1 MALVADEHDVAPGFD
16 LALGLAVNLG
26 NQRAGRIEPV
36 EPAAGRGF
44 GHRFG
49 HAVGAEHHRHAIGH
63 FVQFLDEH
71 RPLGLQAIDHEAIV
85 DDLVADIDR
94 RAIALQRQLDDL
106 DRAVHAGAEPAR
118 RGQQQAQGSSF
129 GGRQWGVHD
138 AASSALP
145 RAPLGQA
152 NRDSKD
158 AQMTARFR
166 LISALAVAAVL
177 AGCKT
182 TGDIVVDE
190 GVGIQAVRTACPA
203 VGIPDYT
210 GDITLFRVPG
220 DTSAANIDVVA
231 TMTNLRS
238 QCNDSGEKVFTN
250 VTFEVQA
257 RRTDTRGAR
266 QVTIPYFVTVL
277 RGGKAVVTKRVGQ
290 VTLNFADGQERAQ
303 ASGQGSAYVDK
314 AEASLPPEIRER
326 ITRRR
331 RAGEE
336 EAAVDPLS
344 QPEVKAAIARAT
356 FEVLVGFQLSQDQL
370 TFNATR

>member
-1 MALVADEHDVAPGFD
+1 
-16 LALGLAVNLG
+16 
-26 NQRAGRIEPV
+26 
-36 EPAAGRGF
+36 
-44 GHRFG
+44 
-49 HAVGAEHHRHAIGH
+49 
-63 FVQFLDEH
+63 
-71 RPLGLQAIDHEAIV
+71 
-85 DDLVADIDR
+85 
-94 RAIALQRQLDDL
+94 
-106 DRAVHAGAEPAR
+106 
-118 RGQQQAQGSSF
+118 
-129 GGRQWGVHD
+129 
-138 AASSALP
+138 
-145 RAPLGQA
+145 
-152 NRDSKD
+152 
-158 AQMTARFR
+158 MTARFR

-370 TFNATR
+370 SFNATR